1 VFDFTKLFPE
11 GAGHL
16 EGSIGMSPY
25 AEPECLVDPG
35 PLFTGK
41 LLEACRGHG
50 CVVFEE
56 YFLIA
61 LQFLKAFLAD
71 G

>member
-1 VFDFTKLFPE
+1 MFIFTNLLPE
-11 GAGHL
+11 GASHF
-16 EGSIGMSPY
+16 EDPIGMSPY
-25 AEPECLVDPG
+25 AEPERLVDSV

-41 LLEACRGHG
+41 LLKAFRGHG